1 MGGPLLSQVELK
13 GISKR
18 FGSVTGVE
26 QLNLTIREGEF
37 FTLLGPSGCGKTT
50 TLRMIAGFYTPSRG
64 RIRFDG
70 KDVTEVP
77 PQKRGTGMVFQ
88 NYALFPHMT
97 VFENVAFGLQ
107 VRKISKPEREKR
119 VEQALDLVRL
129 AGYGDRR
136 IAQLSGGQQQRV
148 ALARALVIRPRIL
161 LLDEPLSN
169 LDARLRDEM
178 RSEILALH
186 RSLGITTIY
195 VTHDQVEAL
204 SMSDRIAVIHQG
216 SCRQTGTPE
225 QIYNQPADTFVASFI
240 GETNL
245 LPATVEEVNS
255 EGIRVRSL
263 ERGFRVEQRP
273 AEIDFPLQ
281 PGGKVWISIRPEGVE
296 LATDPGENTLSA
308 ELTLVQFMGFSFH
321 CTARTEEEALLRALF
336 VNRPDLTADL
346 RTGERVEFRLPAD
359 RIRLLPG
366 GDESV

>member
-1 MGGPLLSQVELK
+1 MGGLLLSQVELK
-13 GISKR
+13 GVSKR

-50 TLRMIAGFYTPSRG
+50 TLRMIAGFHAPSQG

-107 VRKISKPEREKR
+107 VRKIPKSERKER

-129 AGYGDRR
+129 GGYGDRR

-148 ALARALVIRPRIL
+148 ALARALVVRPRIL

-178 RSEILALH
+178 RSEILSLQ

-204 SMSDRIAVIHQG
+204 SMSDRIAVFHQG

-225 QIYNQPADTFVASFI
+225 QIYNQPADAFVASFI

-245 LPATVEEVNS
+245 LSATVEEVNP
-255 EGIRVRSL
+255 GGLLVRSL
-263 ERGFRVEQRP
+263 GRRFRVEQRR
-273 AEIDFPLQ
+273 EEVGLFS
-281 PGGKVWISIRPEGVE
+281 PGEKVWISIRPEGVE
-296 LATDPGENTLSA
+296 LVSDSGENTLSA

-321 CTARTEEEALLRALF
+321 CTAWVEEEVLIRALF
-336 VNRPDLTADL
+336 VNRPDLTAEL
-346 RTGERVEFRLPAD
+346 RTGEKVVFRLPAD

-366 GDESV
+366 GDRSA

>member
-1 MGGPLLSQVELK
+1 MSQVELK
-13 GISKR
+13 GVCKK
-18 FGSVTGVE
+18 FGSVVGVE
-26 QLNLTIREGEF
+26 ELDLTIRKGEF
-37 FTLLGPSGCGKTT
+37 FTFLGPSGCGKTT
-50 TLRMIAGFYTPSRG
+50 TLRMIAGFYAPSQG
-64 RIRFDG
+64 RIHLDG

-107 VRKISKPEREKR
+107 VRKIPKPERKER

-129 AGYGDRR
+129 GGLGDRQ

-178 RSEILALH
+178 RSEILSLQ

-204 SMSDRIAVIHQG
+204 SMSDRIAVFQQG
-216 SCRQTGTPE
+216 SCRQIGTPE
-225 QIYNQPADTFVASFI
+225 QIYNRPEDAFVASFI

-245 LPATVEEVNS
+245 LPATVEAVNA
-255 EGIRVRSL
+255 EQIQVRSL
-263 ERGFRVEQRP
+263 GHPFRVEPR
-273 AEIDFPLQ
+273 AKEKATFA
-281 PGGKVWISIRPEGVE
+281 PGDQVCLSIRPEGVE
-296 LATDPGENTLSA
+296 LVADPGENTLSA
-308 ELTLVQFMGFSFH
+308 TLTLVQFMGSFFH
-321 CTARTEEEALLRALF
+321 CTAQVEAEAFLRALF
-336 VNRPDLTADL
+336 VNRRDFTADL
-346 RTGERVEFRLPAD
+346 RAGEPVVFRLPAD
-359 RIRLLPG
+359 CIQLLPG
-366 GDESV
+366 GGGRV

>member
-1 MGGPLLSQVELK
+1 MQKIWFRGRGGRAESHHPEG
-13 GISKR
+13 GIFHS
-18 FGSVTGVE
+18 
-26 QLNLTIREGEF
+26 
-37 FTLLGPSGCGKTT
+37 LGPSGCGKTT
-50 TLRMIAGFYTPSRG
+50 TLRMIAGFYAPSQG
-64 RIRFDG
+64 RIHLDG

-107 VRKISKPEREKR
+107 VRKISKPERKER

-129 AGYGDRR
+129 GGMGDRQ

-178 RSEILALH
+178 RSEILSLQ

-204 SMSDRIAVIHQG
+204 SMSDRIAVFQQG
-216 SCRQTGTPE
+216 SCRQIGTPE
-225 QIYNQPADTFVASFI
+225 QIYNRPEDAFVASFI

-245 LPATVEEVNS
+245 LPATVEAVNA
-255 EGIRVRSL
+255 EEIQVRSL
-263 ERGFRVEQRP
+263 GRRFRVEPR
-273 AEIDFPLQ
+273 AKEKATFA
-281 PGGKVWISIRPEGVE
+281 PGRSG
-296 LATDPGENTLSA
+296 LS
-308 ELTLVQFMGFSFH
+308 QYPSG
-321 CTARTEEEALLRALF
+321 RG
-336 VNRPDLTADL
+336 
-346 RTGERVEFRLPAD
+346 RTGSRSGRKHLVCHPDTGAVYGIFFSLYGSGGSRSFSSCPLRQP
-359 RIRLLPG
+359 PG
-366 GDESV
+366 FHR